1 MSAEQATSSQVC
13 EDEDNVS
20 VGTIYESIDNLV
32 LQFDDAIRNMG
43 ENIKP
48 GAKNSKS
55 TKKKER
61 SIFRQHSFLSS
72 RKSSKSNLWSEKRA
86 EFEKGERYS
95 GFLLKRS
102 TGGSWKKKWCVLKG
116 CIFGYYKYVQQCVW
130 HTYSY
135 IRAQLIMTRHSSF
148 ISLFPIECGYSYV
161 ST

>member
-1 MSAEQATSSQVC
+1 MQGVHDEEIISTQLC

-32 LQFDDAIRNMG
+32 LQFDDAIRSMG

-48 GAKNSKS
+48 GTKDPKS
-55 TKKKER
+55 TKKKDR

-72 RKSSKSNLWSEKRA
+72 RSKSSKSKLWSEKRA

-95 GFLLKRS
+95 GFMLKKS

-116 CIFGYYKYVQQCVW
+116 CIFGYYKYDYSI
-130 HTYSY
+130 TYIWKY
-135 IRAQLIMTRHSSF
+135 L
-148 ISLFPIECGYSYV
+148 L
-161 ST
+161 